1 MSGEDSSMH
10 EILNENHLVT
20 IVIPVYKNEGNL
32 PELVQSLSLI
42 KARLA
47 SPIEVVFVVDGS
59 PDNSWE
65 WLTNNHDLRQLCL
78 CRFILL
84 SRNFGALAAVR
95 RGIREASGDVICV
108 IAADGQEP
116 PDLVLE
122 MTAPIVREEVE
133 VVVGIRE
140 RRADSMSTRI
150 FSCIFWMT
158 FRLFGGRELPR
169 RGVDVFAISAR
180 VARLLNEYKESS
192 TSLIGLIYW
201 SGFNRREIPYTRGKR
216 KIGKS
221 SWTFKK
227 RAKYALDSITSFSEA
242 PIAILIIL
250 GVFGFIV
257 SSVFGTV
264 VLVAQ
269 LLWSN
274 SPPGYT
280 PLILGL
286 AFVSSTQL
294 LGMGILGMYIWRIS
308 ENVRSRPATIDW
320 KLISTS
326 PNPDSSKQV

>member
-1 MSGEDSSMH
+1 MH
-10 EILNENHLVT
+10 KTFDENHLVS
-20 IVIPVYKNEGNL
+20 IVIPVYKNEDNL

-42 KARLA
+42 KARLF
-47 SPIEVVFVVDGS
+47 SPIEVVFVIDGS
-59 PDNSWE
+59 PDKSWE
-65 WLTNNHDLRQLCL
+65 WLTNNNDLRQLCL

-116 PDLVLE
+116 PALVLE
-122 MTAPIVREEVE
+122 MVAPIVYENVE

-140 RRADSMSTRI
+140 RRADSVSTRF
-150 FSCIFWMT
+150 FSNVFWMT
-158 FRLFGGRELPR
+158 FRLLGGRELPR

-180 VARLLNEYKESS
+180 VAKLLNDYKESS

-201 SGFNRREIPYTRGKR
+201 SGFNRREVPYTRVKR
-216 KIGKS
+216 SIGRS

-227 RAKYALDSITSFSEA
+227 RAKYALDSITSFSEV
-242 PIAILIIL
+242 PIAILVVL
-250 GVFGFIV
+250 GVLGFVV
-257 SSVFGTV
+257 SSVFGAV

-280 PLILGL
+280 PLLLGL
-286 AFVSSTQL
+286 SFVSSTQL
-294 LGMGILGMYIWRIS
+294 FGMGILGMYIWRIS
-308 ENVRSRPATIDW
+308 ENVRGRPATIDW
-320 KLISTS
+320 KLISTY
-326 PNPDSSKQV
+326 PDQDSLD